1 MPSLLFVDSWFTR
14 NDDSSLLELTK
25 RGRIRTHVDKA
36 LMSAL
41 KPEKKRIRR
50 QRRTKEIVRFWFA
63 IYQALKCNDYLRGV
77 LELESALRDS
87 APKYRLWGDVTKT
100 TEFEQWWRKYRDSF
114 IEAPSVQVITSDKI
128 ERKPKQLYVSISL
141 EKAPA
146 KLLAALKGEDPAGT
160 EEARLAARWA
170 ETEVSASS
178 SRPL

>member
-1 MPSLLFVDSWFTR
+1 M
-14 NDDSSLLELTK
+14 
-25 RGRIRTHVDKA
+25 
-36 LMSAL
+36 
-41 KPEKKRIRR
+41 
-50 QRRTKEIVRFWFA
+50 
-63 IYQALKCNDYLRGV
+63 RGV